1 MDDKDGKGIIPLSRL
16 ANSVDSSLFEGNDRD
31 LTYDRKISAGK
42 NTEDVNS
49 DKSKKLCRK
58 RLALFRFGRG
68 RSDQPRRY
76 AGTYEADD
84 AEPYLL

>member
-1 MDDKDGKGIIPLSRL
+1 MDDKDGKGIILLSRL

-49 DKSKKLCRK
+49 DKSEKTM
-58 RLALFRFGRG
+58 
-68 RSDQPRRY
+68 P
-76 AGTYEADD
+76 
-84 AEPYLL
+84 